1 MALVVTHRPLS
12 LLAALLAVA
21 CNSPSPAPRNLNTG
35 AQERPPQP
43 AGPTA
48 SPTPTPAPTPT
59 NEPANEPTNDPP
71 PPSRSEYVEVLVGPD
86 PGPRGRVVIV
96 ALHGLGDTPEAFSN
110 WIRALNVSA
119 RVLAVRAPED
129 FGSGSAWWQPG
140 GDESFTARALV
151 RSVAE
156 VERRVGSK
164 IATSSTCGTP
174 IVLGFSQ
181 GAMVSFAI
189 ATRGA
194 LGTRLVIPI
203 AGRLPQEAL
212 GAARPAATRPRV
224 RAMHGEVDARIA
236 ITAGRNTVAALVRQG
251 YDATL
256 QGFAGVD
263 HSITDAMRSVILSEI
278 ERAAR
283 SMGCAP

>member
-1 MALVVTHRPLS
+1 M
-12 LLAALLAVA
+12 
-21 CNSPSPAPRNLNTG
+21 
-35 AQERPPQP
+35 
-43 AGPTA
+43 
-48 SPTPTPAPTPT
+48 
-59 NEPANEPTNDPP
+59 
-71 PPSRSEYVEVLVGPD
+71 LVGPD

-129 FGSGSAWWQPG
+129 YGSGSAWWQPG
-140 GDESFTARALV
+140 GDESFTARALM
-151 RSVAE
+151 RSVTE

-189 ATRGA
+189 ATRGS

-212 GAARPAATRPRV
+212 GASRPASARPRV
-224 RAMHGEVDARIA
+224 RAMHGELDERIT

-263 HSITDAMRSVILSEI
+263 HSIPDAMRSVIFSEI

-283 SMGCAP
+283 SMGCAF